1 MAVQGGLGDTGV
13 FGDVFDPGRVVP
25 CSAKQ
30 RRAASAI
37 LDLWLWRGMSG
48 PCAEASVETPGGCAV
63 RAARFGTWPATGEHQ
78 VRSVCVT
85 TSTTAAAICS

>member
-48 PCAEASVETPGGCAV
+48 PCAEASVETPGIGDAQCEPRDSALGPRPESIRCEV
-63 RAARFGTWPATGEHQ
+63 
-78 VRSVCVT
+78 SV
-85 TSTTAAAICS
+85 